1 MSQSS
6 PANTAVNI
14 TSLDEY
20 RQQKNWRSQAAN
32 PEFVS
37 AHQYVNAKLMAARKP
52 VMHVAPKKSD
62 TASKPEGASGAREK
76 IMAEPTREEIVA
88 RIEASEARVE
98 ARLTG
103 LDGKLDRL
111 FDRVEVAITE
121 ANRAGGLAEDARK
134 AALSTKWNILFTALG
149 VVAVLV
155 AAFALW
161 AQGVEMV
168 SGILGALPNK

>member
-1 MSQSS
+1 
-6 PANTAVNI
+6 
-14 TSLDEY
+14 
-20 RQQKNWRSQAAN
+20 
-32 PEFVS
+32 
-37 AHQYVNAKLMAARKP
+37 
-52 VMHVAPKKSD
+52 
-62 TASKPEGASGAREK
+62 
-76 IMAEPTREEIVA
+76 MAEPTREEIVA